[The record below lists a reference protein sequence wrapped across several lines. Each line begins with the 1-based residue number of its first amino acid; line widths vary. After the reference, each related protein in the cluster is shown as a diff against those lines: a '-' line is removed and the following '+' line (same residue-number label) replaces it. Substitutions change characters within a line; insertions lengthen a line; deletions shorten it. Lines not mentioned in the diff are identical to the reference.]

1 MKKVSKTKMFLKKE
15 LAKEINLHN
24 LLIPVLVFLIGC
36 SLFPLVNAANTCG
49 LLGDVN
55 CNGMIN
61 STDALSIA
69 SHASWRKQLSTEAQK
84 YADTNGDWEIS
95 SLDACLAQAAFVGLI
110 KLPTTTVPVRCASS
124 SAKGYNWAT
133 KQLNWWN
140 SSTSSQKTIVSKI
153 KTASTAA
160 LWDVSGEG
168 IINSIDWLM
177 IQKYIFSMISLTP
190 SQLTRADVDQDWK
203 VTYRDSRIILAY
215 FGNKISSLPYKWTS
229 YPLEKYWDANISDDV
244 NATDALVV
252 LKHVAK
258 NPLISSNS
266 LWYCMADVNADNNI
280 TNKDAEIIWNN
291 FVGTINTSPY
301 IEDIILWDVNL
312 DWAVNAND
320 TLVLGKCNIKP
331 LSYRQRLAS
340 DVDQDWISWPKDS
353 YFILKKF
360 TNWISSFPV
369 RWTDLEIPAWTQLPS
384 FQDCKWT
391 NAQCSRFITNAIP
404 SSVATKK

>member
-1 MKKVSKTKMFLKKE
+1 
-15 LAKEINLHN
+15 
-24 LLIPVLVFLIGC
+24 
-36 SLFPLVNAANTCG
+36 
-49 LLGDVN
+49 
-55 CNGMIN
+55 
-61 STDALSIA
+61 
-69 SHASWRKQLSTEAQK
+69 
-84 YADTNGDWEIS
+84 
-95 SLDACLAQAAFVGLI
+95 
-110 KLPTTTVPVRCASS
+110 
-124 SAKGYNWAT
+124 
-133 KQLNWWN
+133 
-140 SSTSSQKTIVSKI
+140 
-153 KTASTAA
+153 
-160 LWDVSGEG
+160 
-168 IINSIDWLM
+168 
-177 IQKYIFSMISLTP
+177 
-190 SQLTRADVDQDWK
+190 
-203 VTYRDSRIILAY
+203 
-215 FGNKISSLPYKWTS
+215 
-229 YPLEKYWDANISDDV
+229 
-244 NATDALVV
+244 
-252 LKHVAK
+252 
-258 NPLISSNS
+258 
-266 LWYCMADVNADNNI
+266 MADVNADNNI